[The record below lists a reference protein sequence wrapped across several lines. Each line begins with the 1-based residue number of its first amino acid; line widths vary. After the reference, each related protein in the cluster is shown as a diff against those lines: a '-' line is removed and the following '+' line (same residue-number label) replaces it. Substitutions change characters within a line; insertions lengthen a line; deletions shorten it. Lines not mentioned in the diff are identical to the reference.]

1 MRSAV
6 SRPFVLV
13 AILIVLWT
21 GIGTV
26 AQAVTVSRTDNA
38 LNVQAPGF
46 SFIKGEPLAR
56 LKDGRSIR
64 VDLEMAVLPRVGAS
78 GVARSRQTFVLSYDL
93 WEERFAVT
101 LVGTSAKTASYLSS
115 SAAETWCFEQLSVPM
130 SALAALARDS
140 QFWIRLEYRILDS
153 DPVAAAEDG
162 TGYTLQS
169 LIEMLSRRRKTN
181 EWTHAI
187 EAGPFKVKP

>member
-1 MRSAV
+1 VRSDLT
-6 SRPFVLV
+6 RPLVLV
-13 AILIVLWT
+13 AILVVLWT

-26 AQAVTVSRTDNA
+26 AQAVTVSRTDSV

-46 SFIKGEPLAR
+46 SFIKGEPLTR

-64 VDLEMAVLPRVGAS
+64 VDLEMAVLPRPAAS

-101 LVGTSAKTASYLSS
+101 LVGTSAKTAAYLSS

-130 SALAALARDS
+130 AALGSLARDS

-153 DPVAAAEDG
+153 DPQASAEDG

-169 LIEMLSRRRKTN
+169 LIEMLSRRRKIN